1 MLDTHTCF
9 IFPFISF
16 AWSAAAVD
24 VGVQEP
30 KIPGVFYDVEIPDDQ
45 E

>member
-9 IFPFISF
+9 IFLYRF
-16 AWSAAAVD
+16 AWLATAVD

-30 KIPGVFYDVEIPDDQ
+30 KIPGAFYDVDFPDDQ